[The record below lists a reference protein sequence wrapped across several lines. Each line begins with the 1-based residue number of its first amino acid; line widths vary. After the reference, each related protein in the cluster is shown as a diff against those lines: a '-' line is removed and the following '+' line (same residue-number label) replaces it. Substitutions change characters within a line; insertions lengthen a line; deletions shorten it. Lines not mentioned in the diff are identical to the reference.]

1 MVKIEAI
8 AVDVDGTITDGR
20 RRVCHS
26 ALDALRK
33 AEDAGI
39 KLIDDEGTVDEVLAR
54 YINHINFMNN
64 CPVLFGIFEF

>member
-33 AEDAGI
+33 AFVRL
-39 KLIDDEGTVDEVLAR
+39 K
-54 YINHINFMNN
+54 MQ
-64 CPVLFGIFEF
+64 EFQ

>member
-33 AEDAGI
+33 AEFQ
-39 KLIDDEGTVDEVLAR
+39 LSL
-54 YINHINFMNN
+54 
-64 CPVLFGIFEF
+64 LLGIFHTLPMRLLHLLEPLEGWFVKMVE